1 LQKSNC
7 NTAFQQNAPHQ
18 HEELFKDKSHQN
30 HTQRHCEHQNRDS
43 VHTVH
48 HTQVQVRFTALLFA
62 ESKVGQDFFEDHN
75 EQT

>member
-1 LQKSNC
+1 
-7 NTAFQQNAPHQ
+7 
-18 HEELFKDKSHQN
+18 
-30 HTQRHCEHQNRDS
+30 
-43 VHTVH
+43 VH